1 MEEYQKINGLKKI
14 KENDE
19 LKGVEVDEPSNFI
32 MDQVESSSNADVYTD
47 DDDDHD
53 DDNDNDDYDFEEDR
67 VIGFR

>member
-19 LKGVEVDEPSNFI
+19 LKGVEVDELSNFI

>member
-1 MEEYQKINGLKKI
+1 MEEYQKINVLKKI
-14 KENDE
+14 KENEE
-19 LKGVEVDEPSNFI
+19 LKGVEVDELSNFI